1 MTGEL
6 RYLSDAAVEAALPS
20 PERAVELAEQALRMR
35 ADGEA
40 QVPPKPAVTFGDNAF
55 ANAMPVSA
63 PGLLGCK
70 WITLVPENASLGLPT
85 ANGLMIVSD
94 AETGAPVCLMAAG
107 ALTALRTAAVTG
119 ASLRAFVP
127 VDEPVV
133 FVGTGTQA
141 RSHLRVLAVLGY
153 RDVTVV
159 GRRAEALEDVRGFA
173 AGAGLEIAVSQSRG
187 VLARAGA
194 VITGL
199 PIGLHGSDLDGEPLR
214 DDVVLL
220 PLDYA
225 SSVGAGLASTCTV
238 WSDDVDQ
245 FAAVA
250 PAKLGEDYPLATDWV
265 GRRLAE
271 GRPTGRLLCQNLG
284 NAASDIVV
292 AAEVAANA
300 AALGLGVALA

>member
-1 MTGEL
+1 MSDL
-6 RYLSDAAVEAALPS
+6 RYLGDADVTAALPA
-20 PERAVELAEQALRMR
+20 PERAVDLAESALRMR
-35 ADGEA
+35 ADGGA
-40 QVPPKPAVTFGDNAF
+40 RVPPKPQVTFGDNAF
-55 ANAMPVSA
+55 ANAMPVAA

-70 WITLVPENASLGLPT
+70 WITLVPANAALGLPT

-94 AETGAPVCLMAAG
+94 PGTGTPVCLMAAG

-119 ASLRAFVP
+119 ACLRAFVP

-133 FVGTGTQA
+133 FIGTGTQA
-141 RSHLRVLAVLGY
+141 RSHVRVLAALGY

-159 GRRAEALEDVRGFA
+159 GRRPEALADIRQAA
-173 AGAGLEIAVSQSRG
+173 AGAGLTIDTSGTREPLR
-187 VLARAGA
+187 RAGA
-194 VITGL
+194 VISGL
-199 PIGLHGSDLDGEPLR
+199 PIGLSGSGIDDEPLR

-225 SSVGAGLASTCTV
+225 STVGARLASTCTV

-250 PAKLGEDYPLATDWV
+250 PVKLGEGYPPATDWV
-265 GRRLAE
+265 GNRLGT
-271 GRPTGRLLCQNLG
+271 GRPEGRLLCQNLG

-300 AALGLGVALA
+300 AARGLGVVLQP